1 MKLAGFDW
9 DQGNWPKCGKHGVS
23 REEIEQVLLNSPAV
37 MPDPHQNEP
46 RMRAIGKTAAGR
58 YVFLVF
64 MLREI
69 AQQTYLRPIS
79 ARFMHQKEIEHYEDM
94 EQKHLSVTVAQDNLV
109 SRALQELLERQ
120 VPQELPVVA
129 VVEQEHVLALVHLAS
144 VHAITM

>member
-9 DQGNWPKCGKHGVS
+9 DEGNWPKCGKHGVS

-64 MLREI
+64 MVREI

-79 ARFMHQKEIEHYEDM
+79 ARFMHQKEIEHYEN
-94 EQKHLSVTVAQDNLV
+94 Q
-109 SRALQELLERQ
+109 
-120 VPQELPVVA
+120 
-129 VVEQEHVLALVHLAS
+129 
-144 VHAITM
+144 I